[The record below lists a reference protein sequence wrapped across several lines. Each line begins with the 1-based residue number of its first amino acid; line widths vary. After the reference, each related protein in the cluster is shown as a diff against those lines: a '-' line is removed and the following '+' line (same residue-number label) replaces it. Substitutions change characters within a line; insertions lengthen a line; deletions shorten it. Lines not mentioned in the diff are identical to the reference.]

1 MKMRLLLGL
10 AMMVGIGT
18 AMGDVTWPKTEEE
31 IKRWDTDKRYA
42 SWEKDEAG
50 TNVLKVHVP
59 PEKRNEIGGVMG
71 AHLLFD
77 ITPYRGKQ
85 LEISVETKHVNLTKP
100 MKSCRLH

>member
-1 MKMRLLLGL
+1 MRLLLGL

-59 PEKRNEIGGVMG
+59 PEKRNAE
-71 AHLLFD
+71 F
-77 ITPYRGKQ
+77 ITEELCKIVRGKTRSYDSKK
-85 LEISVETKHVNLTKP
+85 IGFGA
-100 MKSCRLH
+100 